1 MDRGCKHI
9 KCGHLV
15 RTTSLQGPGQ
25 RACGFYYFMVKALL
39 GKEENLVGR
48 LQRGIDEARNMV
60 DADLL

>member
-1 MDRGCKHI
+1 M
-9 KCGHLV
+9 
-15 RTTSLQGPGQ
+15 
-25 RACGFYYFMVKALL
+25 RAFGFYYFMVKALL